1 MLVTCVAVGRRAR
14 FDSWHTCEAGRFGL
28 ERNRERIETMTK
40 NGDVFALQLARRGVP
55 VSDHVRD
62 VCGLLARCAVTI
74 QRLVEEECNG
84 PAWID
89 YARGDVS
96 ARVERWQADL
106 ERRQRLAELRFGR
119 HVEKLR
125 GAVAVAD
132 SDGVNKYVGGWR
144 VFGDPRGSTSDV
156 FVTAGGRDEWL
167 AVLS

>member
-1 MLVTCVAVGRRAR
+1 
-14 FDSWHTCEAGRFGL
+14 
-28 ERNRERIETMTK
+28 MTK

-62 VCGLLARCAVTI
+62 VCGLLARCAATI
-74 QRLVEEECNG
+74 QRLAEEECNG
-84 PAWID
+84 PAWAEYD
-89 YARGDVS
+89 RGDTS
-96 ARVERWQADL
+96 ARWERWQADL

-119 HVEKLR
+119 HVESLR

-144 VFGDPRGSTSDV
+144 VFGDPRGSTADV

>member
-1 MLVTCVAVGRRAR
+1 MR
-14 FDSWHTCEAGRFGL
+14 FPRTHEAGRFGL
-28 ERNRERIETMTK
+28 ERNRERIGTMTK

-62 VCGLLARCAVTI
+62 VCGLLARCAATI
-74 QRLVEEECNG
+74 QRLAEEECNG
-84 PAWID
+84 PAWAEYD
-89 YARGDVS
+89 RGDTS
-96 ARVERWQADL
+96 ARWERWQADL

-119 HVEKLR
+119 HVESLR

-144 VFGDPRGSTSDV
+144 VFGDPRGSTADV
-156 FVTAGGRDEWL
+156 FVTASGRDEWL